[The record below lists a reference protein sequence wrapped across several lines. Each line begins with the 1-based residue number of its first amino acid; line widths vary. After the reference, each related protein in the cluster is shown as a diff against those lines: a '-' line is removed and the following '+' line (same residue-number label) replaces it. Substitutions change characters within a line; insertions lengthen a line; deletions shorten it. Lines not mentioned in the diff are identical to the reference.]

1 MVVTVRDRGRGPADP
16 LVGLMPVPERARGGL
31 GLWIAH
37 QVCSDVGL
45 VVDGDGFMVRLTA
58 RDPAG

>member
-1 MVVTVRDRGRGPADP
+1 
-16 LVGLMPVPERARGGL
+16 MPVPERARGGL

-58 RDPAG
+58 RDPAV